1 MHIGGLFSPELMSDI
16 PRIVLTGNKLVLIE
30 QHRGLVSYQP
40 DEIAMK
46 TSLGLLKLQGSELR
60 FRHYSGTE
68 AVIHGEIDHVYLME
82 GMTK

>member
-1 MHIGGLFSPELMSDI
+1 MHMGSLFSPELMSDI
-16 PRIVLTGNKLVLIE
+16 PRIVLTGNKLVMIE

-40 DEIAMK
+40 DEIVMK
-46 TSLGLLKLQGSELR
+46 TSIGHLKLQGSQLR